1 MAKDKSLNKQAL
13 SPRPQPIRRERAAVA
28 VMFICFAAV
37 LFAFMLKEPYHYDTV
52 LYMKTVDTFKD
63 TSKLQCFFDARCLT
77 GYTLVPLSI
86 ILGKLT
92 LPVTMGLC
100 ALASLFFYYLWIRE
114 LAGFRAALISTLF
127 LFITPAALMTIT
139 HLKEDF
145 IGLMYM
151 SAALWLAGKYRP
163 AYFKYISGVVL
174 GLAILSKDTITLFL
188 PFFAF
193 FAYMSAVDVKD
204 NWTDV
209 LKKVNLKKGLI
220 RVGIIMGA
228 ALIVSF
234 IIDSSHFVGLIRKT
248 KSPYDGQFMGVF
260 SELFPMGVAF
270 WRYGVGSFLF
280 AVQFIG
286 LAAPFLVKDRTKKL
300 IYLAFAVQFIAISDF
315 YCNITVVKYRH
326 FLWQGFM
333 SFPLMI
339 VVLDEIFKKYKI
351 KELTSN
357 VLVYGASIIISAVL
371 FMSVYPALSFHT
383 RYNPVADFFKNSG
396 IAKDNATVLGM
407 DNCVFPPYFM
417 GLQCGVHPLN
427 PSAAEAREYAS
438 GVLSSL
444 ENGNNIYLLPDFF
457 SYDRNGTL
465 RAVFSEYF
473 TGRVVYKNWFIDFH
487 AMDYGYSPGELK
499 DNLLSEQNTPGT
511 CAITYEKTGD
521 DTIITGKAEN
531 VPVEIYTYKM
541 QCGGNTNTMNAAV
554 IKGRAFTGLEVQ
566 GIIQL
571 MPLSDKLG
579 AKSSE

>member
-1 MAKDKSLNKQAL
+1 MTKDKSKNNPAPSPPSINLTKQ
-13 SPRPQPIRRERAAVA
+13 RAAVA
-28 VMFICFAAV
+28 VMFLFFAAI
-37 LFAFMLKEPYHYDTV
+37 LFTFMLKEPYHYDTV

-63 TSKLQCFFDARCLT
+63 SSKLQCFFDARCLT
-77 GYTLVPLSI
+77 GYTLVPLGI

-100 ALASLFFYYLWIRE
+100 ALISLFFYYLWIKE
-114 LAGFRAALISTLF
+114 LAGFRPAFISTLF

-145 IGLMYM
+145 IGLMYL
-151 SAALWLAGKYRP
+151 SAALWLAGRYRH
-163 AYFKYISGVVL
+163 AYCKYISGVVL

-193 FAYMSAVDVKD
+193 FAYMSAIDVKD
-204 NWTDV
+204 NWTDI

-228 ALIVSF
+228 ALAVSL
-234 IIDSSHFVGLIRKT
+234 IIDSSHFIGLIRKT

-260 SELFPMGVAF
+260 SALFPMGVAF
-270 WRYGVGSFLF
+270 WRYGVGNFLF
-280 AVQFIG
+280 VGQFIG
-286 LAAPFLVKDRTKKL
+286 LAAPFLVKDRTKRL
-300 IYLAFAVQFIAISDF
+300 IYLAFAVQFLAISDF

-339 VVLDEIFKKYKI
+339 VVIDEILKRYKI
-351 KELTSN
+351 KESISN
-357 VLVYGASIIISAVL
+357 VLIYGTAIIISAVL
-371 FMSVYPALSFHT
+371 FMGVYPALSFHT

-427 PSAAEAREYAS
+427 PSEAAAREYAN

-444 ENGNNIYLLPDFF
+444 QGGRAIYLLPDFF
-457 SYDRNGTL
+457 SYDRTGTL
-465 RAVFSEYF
+465 RAVFSKYF
-473 TGRVVYKNWFIDFH
+473 TGRVVYRNWFIDFH

-499 DNLLSEQNTPGT
+499 DNLLSQYPPGT
-511 CAITYEKTGD
+511 CAIQYEKTGD
-521 DTIITGKAEN
+521 DTILTGKAEN
-531 VPVEIYTYKM
+531 VPVEIYTYKL
-541 QCGGNTNTMNAAV
+541 QCGDNVNSLNAAV
-554 IKGRAFTGLEVQ
+554 IKGRAFTGLEVE

-571 MPLSDKLG
+571 LPK
-579 AKSSE
+579 KNI